1 VDLARESATVD
12 SSITTENVRT
22 PSEDRAC
29 SSQRHE
35 DAAAASVTASLI
47 NHENKTNPPDVEM
60 SVNSSGTNTDPVS
73 RIHMSDNCE
82 SVPCQLRCDIDSKN
96 PDVHQTEADSGQLG
110 EDANDSDDKPVV
122 NQKEVHN
129 GQLDENA
136 NDSDNA
142 HISLLPGPYSS
153 TQNDSLYKD
162 AEPVDLCKL
171 GSALWPKNTMS
182 ADDSHQSFTA
192 LAAEHESY
200 CRENAANVTSHAAF
214 HSSCDGDAEV
224 VRDDREV
231 LWPIVS
237 RWLKESGEQ
246 WAKQLPRC
254 SELIRGQISESDK
267 KLHVNNNGGTS
278 PPKRTAGDDK
288 NAVNLTP
295 VSPEMNAEPASS
307 SDNKIASIPCD
318 ISAMR
323 LGFESEYTDPP
334 PSPAL
339 LSREK
344 ILSLQFSGVPLSPEV
359 ISRIKELR
367 LKRVDGMSRPLD
379 GKRVARNSPA
389 SKRVESNSSGIAVLQ
404 AMSASTEM
412 PVDSASAENTYGNQ
426 SVNHTD
432 VKPDVTLVSADATA
446 GSDETKTQNYTLIPS
461 SSELG
466 HTDVVSGKTGASI
479 QQSETLQFRN
489 PVISYFY
496 PDSNMSADTAVSDVT
511 SGAKKPISSFHFTAQ
526 GPLKTRSTDDVRA
539 SSSAISPSISL
550 STATEEVSAKIHPQ
564 CVPSIKKSE
573 LSTRATS
580 SAVSE
585 KPPNKEDSN
594 RRVNGIPEMP
604 AEFGYHEDLVSPQAQ
619 QQIRQSKHSA
629 TSRNPRRE
637 MDERFPAKERR
648 HRSRKDFWSNEGS
661 AYCPDD
667 GLDPQSRGECQC
679 SKCSRRRNVKNNS
692 TYDQT
697 RSRAQHRSHTST
709 HDRSS
714 NTFDHYTGYGPYFMP
729 TVTPS
734 FLASVSYSSYCLGAY
749 NAHVH
754 SMQYYNMLSQQATS
768 DAWQQQDNYIRR
780 MAKFHAR
787 S

>member
-1 VDLARESATVD
+1 
-12 SSITTENVRT
+12 
-22 PSEDRAC
+22 
-29 SSQRHE
+29 
-35 DAAAASVTASLI
+35 
-47 NHENKTNPPDVEM
+47 
-60 SVNSSGTNTDPVS
+60 
-73 RIHMSDNCE
+73 
-82 SVPCQLRCDIDSKN
+82 
-96 PDVHQTEADSGQLG
+96 
-110 EDANDSDDKPVV
+110 
-122 NQKEVHN
+122 
-129 GQLDENA
+129 
-136 NDSDNA
+136 
-142 HISLLPGPYSS
+142 
-153 TQNDSLYKD
+153 
-162 AEPVDLCKL
+162 
-171 GSALWPKNTMS
+171 
-182 ADDSHQSFTA
+182 
-192 LAAEHESY
+192 
-200 CRENAANVTSHAAF
+200 
-214 HSSCDGDAEV
+214 
-224 VRDDREV
+224 
-231 LWPIVS
+231 
-237 RWLKESGEQ
+237 LKESGEQ
-246 WAKQLPRC
+246 CAKQLPRC

-267 KLHVNNNGGTS
+267 KLHANNNGSTS

-295 VSPEMNAEPASS
+295 VSPEMNAEPVSS
-307 SDNKIASIPCD
+307 LDNKIASIPCD
-318 ISAMR
+318 ISATR
-323 LGFESEYTDPP
+323 LGFESKYTDPP
-334 PSPAL
+334 PSPVL

-367 LKRVDGMSRPLD
+367 LKRMDGMPRPLD
-379 GKRVARNSPA
+379 GKRVTRNSPA
-389 SKRVESNSSGIAVLQ
+389 SKRLESNSSGIAVVQ
-404 AMSASTEM
+404 AMSALTEM

-432 VKPDVTLVSADATA
+432 VKLGATLVSADATV

-466 HTDVVSGKTGASI
+466 HTDVVSGKTSASI

-496 PDSNMSADTAVSDVT
+496 PNPNISADTPVSDMT
-511 SGAKKPISSFHFTAQ
+511 SDAKKPISSFHFAAQ
-526 GPLKTRSTDDVRA
+526 GPLKTRSTGDVRA
-539 SSSAISPSISL
+539 SSSAISPSICL

-585 KPPNKEDSN
+585 KPPDKKDSN
-594 RRVNGIPEMP
+594 RRVNNVAERP

-648 HRSRKDFWSNEGS
+648 HKSRKDVWSNEGS

-667 GLDPQSRGECQC
+667 GELDPRSRRECQC
-679 SKCSRRRNVKNNS
+679 SKCSRRRNVKNDS
-692 TYDQT
+692 AYDQT
-697 RSRAQHRSHTST
+697 RSRAQHRSQTST
-709 HDRSS
+709 HDRCS